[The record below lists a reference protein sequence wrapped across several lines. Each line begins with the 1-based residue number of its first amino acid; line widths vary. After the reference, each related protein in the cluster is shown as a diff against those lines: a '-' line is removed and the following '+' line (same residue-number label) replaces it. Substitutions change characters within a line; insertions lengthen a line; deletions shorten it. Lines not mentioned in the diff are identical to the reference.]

1 MSETTRE
8 LVVAMANGDA
18 SATEDAFQA
27 AMSEKIASRL
37 EDMRIDVAQSMF
49 KTPEMDVEENET
61 VDEGTAPKCPICK
74 KPQKE
79 NTEGNAKYCPG
90 H

>member
-1 MSETTRE
+1 MSEATRE

-37 EDMRIDVAQSMF
+37 EDMRIDVAQNMF
-49 KTPEMDVEENET
+49 KTPELDVEEE
-61 VDEGTAPKCPICK
+61 VESV
-74 KPQKE
+74 E
-79 NTEGNAKYCPG
+79 
-90 H
+90 